1 MLASPTKRRETI
13 PQQPDPTVHGIHL
26 TCPQGVV
33 WRRETP
39 LRVRSIC
46 HQAEGT
52 LVPEW
57 EFQSDEETTRMNNQ
71 TFSCAA
77 MALLL
82 LGATC
87 GTMASAE
94 KERKTATAGIKDG
107 KGQNAG
113 QAKFTATKGGV
124 QMSVTVT
131 NLSPGV
137 HAIHIHEAGKC
148 AAPGFTTA
156 GGHFNPANKQ
166 HGMQN
171 PEGHHAGDLPNLTVG
186 ANGKGAFKST
196 IQNVIGYDLVSSSD
210 SRGERHIEVSS

>member
-1 MLASPTKRRETI
+1 MTK
-13 PQQPDPTVHGIHL
+13 
-26 TCPQGVV
+26 
-33 WRRETP
+33 
-39 LRVRSIC
+39 
-46 HQAEGT
+46 
-52 LVPEW
+52 
-57 EFQSDEETTRMNNQ
+57 Q

-107 KGQNAG
+107 KGQNVG

-124 QMSVTVT
+124 QMSVAVT

-148 AAPGFTTA
+148 DAPGFTTA
-156 GGHFNPANKQ
+156 GATSILRTSNMACRTQK
-166 HGMQN
+166 
-171 PEGHHAGDLPNLTVG
+171 
-186 ANGKGAFKST
+186 
-196 IQNVIGYDLVSSSD
+196 VITLV
-210 SRGERHIEVSS
+210 ICLI

>member
-1 MLASPTKRRETI
+1 MNKR
-13 PQQPDPTVHGIHL
+13 
-26 TCPQGVV
+26 
-33 WRRETP
+33 
-39 LRVRSIC
+39 
-46 HQAEGT
+46 
-52 LVPEW
+52 
-57 EFQSDEETTRMNNQ
+57 

-113 QAKFTATKGGV
+113 QAKFTATKSGV

-148 AAPGFTTA
+148 DAPGFTTA

-196 IQNVIGYDLVSSSD
+196 IQNVTLAGDGATSLFHAGGTSVVIHEKADDMKTDPAGNAGA
-210 SRGERHIEVSS
+210 RIACGMIQ